1 MNSQPL
7 SEKKKSLRTATEF
20 GEAVRARKA
29 LAEPVGDSAEAR
41 PVVSDEPLV
50 EASLVTSSAGALIT
64 LVNWSENIKTLDA
77 EPKKRVHV
85 TLAKPLPQ
93 FKTATLA
100 SCGKLAMAEC
110 SPAGPRLNVT
120 TPGAG
125 FSVDLAIADA
135 IILR

>member
-1 MNSQPL
+1 M
-7 SEKKKSLRTATEF
+7 
-20 GEAVRARKA
+20 
-29 LAEPVGDSAEAR
+29 
-41 PVVSDEPLV
+41 VSDEPLV
-50 EASLVTSSAGALIT
+50 EASLVTSTAGALIT

-77 EPKKRVHV
+77 KPKKRVHV

-110 SPAGPRLNVT
+110 SPAGPRVNVT
-120 TPGAG
+120 TPGAA